1 MSETAAHPPGGG
13 ERRERLSF
21 FRQSGW
27 MLIANGLAGA
37 CFTLVH
43 TPASRMADAVG
54 GKDEYSTF
62 AALLDSL
69 FLLGIP
75 AGGLQAMFAQLAA
88 GAVDEPR
95 RARLRAAVRRV
106 VTVVAAVWL
115 GVALTVW
122 LARSQVLA
130 GIQIRNPWSLWL
142 TLGVGLMGL
151 LAPVF
156 AGLLQGRQ
164 RFFWLGNA
172 GIASGFGRLVGVSIA
187 VVGFGTLAAGALG
200 GVLLGSAAS
209 LGLAAWACRDDW
221 CGPASPDS
229 DQAWAW
235 VRPWLALTLGV
246 TAGNI
251 MLSADTLL
259 VQNAF
264 TNEQKAFYIAAGR
277 VGRGLVFLTMPL
289 ALVLFPKV
297 ARSAATGEP
306 TGALRL
312 ALGAT
317 LGTGVVAAIG
327 CTALPS
333 FPIRVLYLGNASFL
347 PASELV
353 PLFCWCLL
361 PLTAAYTLVNNLLAR
376 ARFAAVPWLLLVAG
390 AYIATLLWIRG
401 SLAERPLFDAFR
413 LVIRTLGIFSSLLLG
428 VAVVFSIRRTG
439 GGSCRPPG

>member
-1 MSETAAHPPGGG
+1 MSRPPGESTADARRH
-13 ERRERLSF
+13 ERVSF

-27 MLIANGLAGA
+27 MLLANGLAGA

-43 TPASRMADAVG
+43 TPAGRMAAAAG
-54 GKDEYSTF
+54 GKEEYSTF

-75 AGGLQAMFAQLAA
+75 AGGLQAMFAQFAA
-88 GAVDEPR
+88 GAVDESR
-95 RARLRAAVRRV
+95 RARLRGMARRV
-106 VTVVAAVWL
+106 LAVVGSVWL

-142 TLGVGLMGL
+142 TLGIGLMGL

-156 AGLLQGRQ
+156 SGLLQGRQ

-172 GIASGFGRLVGVSIA
+172 SIAAGAGRLVGVTVA
-187 VVGFGTLAAGALG
+187 VVGLGTLAAGALG

-209 LGLAAWACRDDW
+209 LALAAWASRDDW
-221 CGPASPDS
+221 CGPADRSGAPR
-229 DQAWAW
+229 WEW

-264 TNEQKAFYIAAGR
+264 GDEQKAFYIAAGR

-317 LGTGVVAAIG
+317 LGTGVAAAVG
-327 CTALPS
+327 CTLMPS
-333 FPIRVLYLGNASFL
+333 LTIRVLFLGNPVFL
-347 PASELV
+347 PAAELV
-353 PLFCWCLL
+353 PLFCWSML

-376 ARFAAVPWLLLVAG
+376 GRFAAVPWLLLVAG
-390 AYIATLLWIRG
+390 AYVATLLWSRG
-401 SLAERPLFDAFR
+401 RLAELPLFDAFR
-413 LVIRTLGIFSSLLLG
+413 VVIRTLGLFSSLLLG
-428 VAVVFSIRRTG
+428 VAIVFSLRR
-439 GGSCRPPG
+439 SSR

>member
-1 MSETAAHPPGGG
+1 
-13 ERRERLSF
+13 
-21 FRQSGW
+21 
-27 MLIANGLAGA
+27 MLLANGLAGA

-43 TPASRMADAVG
+43 TPASRMASAAG

-95 RARLRAAVRRV
+95 RARLRAAARRV
-106 VTVVAAVWL
+106 LGVVASVWV
-115 GVALTVW
+115 GVAITVW
-122 LARSQVLA
+122 LARHQVLA

-156 AGLLQGRQ
+156 SGLLQGRQ

-172 GIASGFGRLVGVSIA
+172 SIAAGAGRLVGVTLA
-187 VVGFGTLAAGALG
+187 VVVLGTLAAGALG

-209 LGLAAWACRDDW
+209 LALAAWASRDDW
-221 CGPASPDS
+221 LGPAGAGDAR
-229 DQAWAW
+229 AWGW

-246 TAGNI
+246 AAGNV
-251 MLSADTLL
+251 MLSADTLF
-259 VQNAF
+259 VQGTF
-264 TNEQKAFYIAAGR
+264 TDEQRAFYIAAGR

-289 ALVLFPKV
+289 ALVLFPRV

-317 LGTGVVAAIG
+317 LGTGVAAAVG
-327 CTALPS
+327 CSLLPS
-333 FPIRVLYLGNASFL
+333 LTIRVLFLGNPAFL
-347 PASELV
+347 PAAELV
-353 PLFCWCLL
+353 PLFCWCML

-376 ARFAAVPWLLLVAG
+376 GRFAAVPWLLLVAG
-390 AYIATLLWIRG
+390 GYVATLFWVRDG
-401 SLAERPLFDAFR
+401 LAERPLFEAFR
-413 LVIRTLGIFSSLLLG
+413 VVIRTLGLFSSLLLA
-428 VAVVFSIRRTG
+428 VAIVFSLRRTG
-439 GGSCRPPG
+439 GGAAG